1 MIFADAYQ
9 KGYQEKNYQYAITG
23 MSAAKELP
31 GLSEEMT
38 SQLNFWHG
46 CSVYQ
51 AAVLQQA
58 PTTVATAQA
67 TLPQFRRALE
77 LLNQAGAYPASVGV
91 NLTELIAN
99 VNTYVEIQDAIIK
112 RGL

>member
-1 MIFADAYQ
+1 
-9 KGYQEKNYQYAITG
+9 

-31 GLSEEMT
+31 DLSEEML

-46 CSVYQ
+46 FSVYQ

-58 PTTVATAQA
+58 PTTLATARA
-67 TLPQFRRALE
+67 TLPLFRSALA
-77 LLNQAGAYPASVGV
+77 LLNQAGGYPASVGV
-91 NLTELIAN
+91 NLTELVTN

-112 RGL
+112 RGS